1 MLPLALSL
9 IGNWVATGWVVVTV
23 NAARAAAFVPFVGVS
38 PALSG
43 ALVRWMYT
51 PSTVAT
57 TATTAR
63 AMATDFNRE
72 AFMAGDWVFGCQGPG
87 PDRPDRRSP

>member
-1 MLPLALSL
+1 
-9 IGNWVATGWVVVTV
+9 
-23 NAARAAAFVPFVGVS
+23 
-38 PALSG
+38 
-43 ALVRWMYT
+43 MYT
-51 PSTVAT
+51 PTMVAT